1 MKKFF
6 RFFFAKIEPQLINEP
21 ETNKLNWK
29 LAKSYWA
36 VMLDVLKNYTPFG
49 AKTEK
54 ILPIFKG
61 NFILDNR
68 TPLLDEENL
77 EKLQEYSFVLYR
89 LIRWIVDILNTRKSD
104 ILWRHANQRAYVSKF
119 NNNVDNNSN

>member
-21 ETNKLNWK
+21 ETNKLSWK

-36 VMLDVLKNYTPFG
+36 VMLDVLKNNTPFG

-104 ILWRHANQRAYVSKF
+104 ILWRLANQRAYVSKF
-119 NNNVDNNSN
+119 NNNINNNSN

>member
-21 ETNKLNWK
+21 ETNKLSWK

-49 AKTEK
+49 A
-54 ILPIFKG
+54 
-61 NFILDNR
+61 NFIL
-68 TPLLDEENL
+68 ENL
-77 EKLQEYSFVLYR
+77 SPFLAEDKVEALQEYSFVLFR
-89 LIRWIVDILNTRKSD
+89 LIKFIVDTLNTRKSD

-119 NNNVDNNSN
+119 NNNINNNSN